1 MPWGQTVW
9 TLWDVRRPKCVPKF
23 PGRIFTSVGSKDKSS
38 KVPKC
43 VPKFLPG
50 RIFLLRWTELFLTLK
65 KKKRLPK
72 KRVSRFLVV
81 VQWCKLTQRRVKV
94 SSMSPSSDDFP
105 VGCLITSAIDGV
117 LALHLYDPK
126 TYEDVQRA
134 LLTPPE
140 PLQTDAVVLV
150 LGTRHVNNGFT
161 YLVVLDKNSTI
172 KYAHPLYAKRVL

>member
-1 MPWGQTVW
+1 
-9 TLWDVRRPKCVPKF
+9 
-23 PGRIFTSVGSKDKSS
+23 
-38 KVPKC
+38 
-43 VPKFLPG
+43 
-50 RIFLLRWTELFLTLK
+50 
-65 KKKRLPK
+65 
-72 KRVSRFLVV
+72 
-81 VQWCKLTQRRVKV
+81 
-94 SSMSPSSDDFP
+94 MSPSSDDFP

-126 TYEDVQRA
+126 DYEDVKRA

-161 YLVVLDKNSTI
+161 CLVVLDKNSTI